1 MSRMS
6 HASPSSVVAQSPP
19 ETFSGLVVSLAF
31 WSCLLFAACLFGVV
45 ALSPKILTYLQLRN
59 QFDANQ
65 QRLVALEKQA
75 GKLQRV
81 IEAIHTDKEF
91 AAELTRIEFDAVR
104 PGEEVLP
111 VDSALEL
118 DHRDLAEPASG
129 SEPLKR
135 PYEPFIQMVS
145 SDEQLRM
152 TLLAVSALII
162 VFAFTSLQPSAVD
175 GSRTPQESNS
185 LWRNLRNRYIRS
197 A

>member
-1 MSRMS
+1 MS
-6 HASPSSVVAQSPP
+6 HPLPSSAAIESPP
-19 ETFSGLVVSLAF
+19 ETLSGLVISLAF
-31 WSCLLFAACLFGVV
+31 WSCLLFASCLFGIV
-45 ALSPKILTYLQLRN
+45 ALSPKFLTYLQLRN

-65 QRLVALEKQA
+65 QRLVSLEKQA

-81 IEAIHTDKEF
+81 IDAIHTDKEF
-91 AAELTRIEFDAVR
+91 SAELTRIELDAVR

-118 DHRDLAEPASG
+118 DHRDLADTTSESG
-129 SEPLKR
+129 PLKR
-135 PYEPFIQMVS
+135 NYEPFVQMVS
-145 SDEQLRM
+145 SDEHLRM

-175 GSRTPQESNS
+175 GSRAPQDQKS
-185 LWRNLRNRYIRS
+185 LWRSLRNRYIRS